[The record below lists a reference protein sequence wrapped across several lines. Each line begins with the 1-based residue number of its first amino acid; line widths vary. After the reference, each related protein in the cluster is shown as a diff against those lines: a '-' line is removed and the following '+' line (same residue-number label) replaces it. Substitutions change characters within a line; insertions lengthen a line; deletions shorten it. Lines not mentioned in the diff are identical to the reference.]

1 MEFVI
6 GFIVI
11 CLLFPIEFQ
20 GKSSWASI
28 KCSCIDRTGKSQI
41 LEEKQIFKVG
51 EDGTLL
57 NIAKD
62 IYSRLPQ
69 NKYDIIFGYGD
80 NITIKESL
88 EYELAN
94 KVQNSE
100 RKR

>member
-11 CLLFPIEFQ
+11 GLLFPIEFQ